1 REFYGS
7 EDWFRLSEQAEN
19 NLKCGVLSEDQLF
32 DFIGEHNELVG
43 QFLDMSSQMYRH
55 L

>member
-1 REFYGS
+1 
-7 EDWFRLSEQAEN
+7 DWFRLSEQTED